1 MRVEETVSL
10 KDVKM
15 VVSKVSMMGPYLVG
29 LMASKRV
36 ELKVERTA
44 DMKESLLVYET
55 VVWKVGWK
63 E

>member
-1 MRVEETVSL
+1 
-10 KDVKM
+10 
-15 VVSKVSMMGPYLVG
+15 MGSYLVG
-29 LMASKRV
+29 LMASRRV

-63 E
+63 D

>member
-1 MRVEETVSL
+1 M

-29 LMASKRV
+29 LMASRRV

-63 E
+63 D